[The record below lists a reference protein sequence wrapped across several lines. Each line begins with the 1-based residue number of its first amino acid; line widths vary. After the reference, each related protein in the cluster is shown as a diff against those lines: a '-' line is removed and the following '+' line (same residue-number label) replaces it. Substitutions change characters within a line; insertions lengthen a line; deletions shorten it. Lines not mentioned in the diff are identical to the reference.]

1 MRVGIKKVLCTAL
14 AALIGSAFGIAAIYL
29 ICFML
34 DKLVNIFS

>member
-1 MRVGIKKVLCTAL
+1 MRVGITKVLCTAL
-14 AALIGSAFGIAAIYL
+14 AVLLSSAFGIVAIYL

>member
-1 MRVGIKKVLCTAL
+1 MWVEIKKVLYTAL
-14 AALIGSAFGIAAIYL
+14 AILISSALGIAAIYL